1 MLLGMVEG
9 KKKIVGR
16 ERGKGEMGEIG
27 QSS

>member
-16 ERGKGEMGEIG
+16 ERGKGEMGEI
-27 QSS
+27 